1 MRTSAASANRASG
14 EAAQLGDCQTERV
27 HAESSFSDS
36 STAVAA
42 STAAGN
48 AAAAAAVVRTMTT
61 SPEAARRRHVSSQTA
76 WSPPWRSGP
85 ARTRTRT
92 RGCMAPSSSNRL
104 VRTPAGSCSHG
115 RAARSDR
122 SCAARKAATA
132 ARVAGRSA
140 RASSSCTTALTAMLS
155 SGAVTSATSTS
166 RLSSCRS
173 SSPEAPPM
181 LIRPPSS
188 STRPP
193 TASAR
198 ATWGMPG
205 SVATTVTSREG
216 AVKATRSTKGSWV
229 PATLTSSTTTVGRSG
244 PNRRSASTSFT
255 IRVCIEYR
263 DVFNSAT
270 YPVLMTTTAEPQIS
284 ARRQAT
290 RERVLEAASEVFAER
305 GFHGATVEDICERA
319 GFTRGAFYSN
329 FSSKDDLVLELSRRH
344 AENLVERIRR
354 ASKREHATA
363 EEVLRDVFA
372 ALADDSRSKE
382 RWLVL
387 TTEFTLHAIRDA
399 NARRAWAAQQR
410 RVRDELVT
418 VVDEAVARK
427 GQSLPIPTELF
438 VLAAMSLAQGSM
450 TQRLVEPSSLSVG
463 ELERT
468 VLPILLGVNA

>member
-1 MRTSAASANRASG
+1 
-14 EAAQLGDCQTERV
+14 
-27 HAESSFSDS
+27 
-36 STAVAA
+36 
-42 STAAGN
+42 
-48 AAAAAAVVRTMTT
+48 
-61 SPEAARRRHVSSQTA
+61 
-76 WSPPWRSGP
+76 
-85 ARTRTRT
+85 
-92 RGCMAPSSSNRL
+92 
-104 VRTPAGSCSHG
+104 
-115 RAARSDR
+115 
-122 SCAARKAATA
+122 
-132 ARVAGRSA
+132 
-140 RASSSCTTALTAMLS
+140 
-155 SGAVTSATSTS
+155 
-166 RLSSCRS
+166 
-173 SSPEAPPM
+173 
-181 LIRPPSS
+181 
-188 STRPP
+188 
-193 TASAR
+193 
-198 ATWGMPG
+198 
-205 SVATTVTSREG
+205 
-216 AVKATRSTKGSWV
+216 
-229 PATLTSSTTTVGRSG
+229 
-244 PNRRSASTSFT
+244 
-255 IRVCIEYR
+255 
-263 DVFNSAT
+263 
-270 YPVLMTTTAEPQIS
+270 MTTTAEPQIS

-418 VVDEAVARK
+418 VVDEAVARQ
-427 GQSLPIPTELF
+427 GLRLPIPTELF
-438 VLAAMSLAQGSM
+438 VLAAISLAQGSM

-468 VLPILLGVNA
+468 VLPILLGVDS